1 MLKIAVC
8 DDNRQMLDKVEGILQ
23 NYRKINDVPMSV
35 DTYESAIELMD
46 ALRKNDYGILI
57 LDIIMPGFTGMQAA
71 QEIRKFNEEIKII
84 FLTSSKE
91 FAIDSYAVDAYY
103 YLLKPVKE
111 EDLFPLIDK
120 IMLERKARNQVCVI
134 YTPMG
139 IVNIPFAKIECLE
152 VYNKHLVFHLSDGSN
167 KEIRGSMSDYEEAFL
182 SRTEFKKI
190 HRSYILNMDY
200 ISSIEPTT
208 IKTYSGKEFPVSRLL
223 VRDIKDQYMNYMFA
237 KD

>member
-1 MLKIAVC
+1 
-8 DDNRQMLDKVEGILQ
+8 MLDKVEGILQ

>member
-23 NYRKINDVPMSV
+23 NYRKINDVPMSI

-111 EDLFPLIDK
+111 EALFPLIDK
-120 IMLERKARNQVCVI
+120 IILERKARNQVCVI

>member
-84 FLTSSKE
+84 
-91 FAIDSYAVDAYY
+91 
-103 YLLKPVKE
+103 
-111 EDLFPLIDK
+111 
-120 IMLERKARNQVCVI
+120 
-134 YTPMG
+134 
-139 IVNIPFAKIECLE
+139 
-152 VYNKHLVFHLSDGSN
+152 
-167 KEIRGSMSDYEEAFL
+167 
-182 SRTEFKKI
+182 
-190 HRSYILNMDY
+190 
-200 ISSIEPTT
+200 
-208 IKTYSGKEFPVSRLL
+208 
-223 VRDIKDQYMNYMFA
+223 
-237 KD
+237 

>member
-1 MLKIAVC
+1 
-8 DDNRQMLDKVEGILQ
+8 
-23 NYRKINDVPMSV
+23 
-35 DTYESAIELMD
+35 
-46 ALRKNDYGILI
+46 
-57 LDIIMPGFTGMQAA
+57 
-71 QEIRKFNEEIKII
+71 
-84 FLTSSKE
+84 SKE

-111 EDLFPLIDK
+111 EALFPLIDK